1 LSWRKQAL
9 RPYVKSGF
17 PSAKICGSLKNKTAF
32 TANGAFVVVL
42 PNTQQPESVAIA
54 QRIQS
59 QVRSLSIPHQ
69 ASDIRDIVTV
79 SMGICT
85 TIPADDLPEELVKQA
100 DVALYRAKQ
109 QGRDRY
115 MVFS

>member
-1 LSWRKQAL
+1 MLTSPRFAEYL
-9 RPYVKSGF
+9 
-17 PSAKICGSLKNKTAF
+17 ATA
-32 TANGAFVVVL
+32 
-42 PNTQQPESVAIA
+42 VAIA

-69 ASDIRDIVTV
+69 ASDISDFFTV

-85 TIPADDLPEELVKQA
+85 TIPVGKSSEELVKQA